1 MRDKFKNKNGDLTH
15 YALACGYLQQFKHS
29 KNECELVLTLW
40 HEGGPCFHVR
50 LNSYDSIEGSTRHFW
65 QVFDDLT
72 GARKYWHRTKNNIL
86 ELSKM
91 Q

>member
-15 YALACGYLQQFKHS
+15 YALACGYIQKIDISDFS
-29 KNECELVLTLW
+29 IVLW
-40 HEGGPCFHVR
+40 HEGGPCFHVSMR
-50 LNSYDSIEGSTRHFW
+50 DNKNNTRVFW
-65 QVFDDLT
+65 KVFENLT
-72 GARKYWHRTKNNIL
+72 SARKYWHQTKRNIS